1 MLPSTVERKH
11 AVSIHRPTLLCL
23 HSSASSPRQW
33 RALQARVEAHV
44 RVVAPPLAGY
54 DDAARWSAAD
64 AWSLDDEAA
73 RLAPLLDDA
82 PLHIVGHSFGGAVA
96 LQLALRR
103 PQRVLSLALYEP
115 VRFAWLAEAPAAW
128 PEVLEISA
136 VAQRVQRGAA
146 AGDDARAAAVFVDYW
161 SGAGSFAAMPEAR
174 RAGVAC
180 CMPKVADEFAAAF
193 ADSVPLADLQRLTM
207 PVLLLGGR
215 RSPAPTR
222 ELLRRIGSALPRA
235 ATRWLDDAGH
245 MGPLT
250 HADAVAALIER
261 FVALQTELRAA

>member
-1 MLPSTVERKH
+1 MLAATPERT
-11 AVSIHRPTLLCL
+11 AMPAHRPALLCL

-33 RALQARVEAHV
+33 RALQARVEPHV
-44 RVVAPPLAGY
+44 RVIAPTLAGY
-54 DDAARWSAAD
+54 NDDARWLAD
-64 AWSLDDEAA
+64 GAWSLDDEAA

-82 PLHIVGHSFGGAVA
+82 PLHLVGHSFGGAVA
-96 LQLALRR
+96 LQLALQR

-136 VAQRVQRGAA
+136 VAHRVQCGAA
-146 AGDDARAAAVFVDYW
+146 AGDDADAAAAFVDYW

-174 RAGVAC
+174 RDGVAR

-193 ADSVPLADLQRLTM
+193 ADTVRLADLRRLTM

-222 ELLRRIGSALPRA
+222 ELLRRIGHALPRA
-235 ATRWLDDAGH
+235 ATCWLDDAGH
-245 MGPLT
+245 MGPVT
-250 HADAVAALIER
+250 HADAVAALIED
-261 FVALQTELRAA
+261 FVALQTERRAA